1 MDLLCDRDAACLS
14 GGHRPAWGRGGSPMA
29 SVQRGLPKSMLAGGM
44 LFGNGGLSGLGN
56 SITTNVNQFNIAINI
71 IFNGGSIV
79 NNQLNGIDLS
89 VSA

>member
-1 MDLLCDRDAACLS
+1 MDLLCDREAACLS

-29 SVQRGLPKSMLAGGM
+29 SVQRGRPGRM

>member
-1 MDLLCDRDAACLS
+1 
-14 GGHRPAWGRGGSPMA
+14 
-29 SVQRGLPKSMLAGGM
+29 MLAGGM
-44 LFGNGGLSGLGN
+44 LFGNGGSSGLGN

>member
-1 MDLLCDRDAACLS
+1 
-14 GGHRPAWGRGGSPMA
+14 
-29 SVQRGLPKSMLAGGM
+29 M
-44 LFGNGGLSGLGN
+44 LFGSGGLMNLGN

-79 NNQLNGIDLS
+79 NNQLNGLGLS

>member
-1 MDLLCDRDAACLS
+1 M
-14 GGHRPAWGRGGSPMA
+14 G
-29 SVQRGLPKSMLAGGM
+29 AGGM
-44 LFGNGGLSGLGN
+44 LFGSGGLMNLGN

>member
-1 MDLLCDRDAACLS
+1 MDLLCDREAACLS

-29 SVQRGLPKSMLAGGM
+29 SLQRGRPGRA

>member
-1 MDLLCDRDAACLS
+1 MDLLCDREAACLS
-14 GGHRPAWGRGGSPMA
+14 GGHRQARGRGGLPMVSLLRRMA
-29 SVQRGLPKSMLAGGM
+29 AGGM
-44 LFGNGGLSGLGN
+44 LFGSGGLMNLGN

-79 NNQLNGIDLS
+79 NNQLNGLGLS